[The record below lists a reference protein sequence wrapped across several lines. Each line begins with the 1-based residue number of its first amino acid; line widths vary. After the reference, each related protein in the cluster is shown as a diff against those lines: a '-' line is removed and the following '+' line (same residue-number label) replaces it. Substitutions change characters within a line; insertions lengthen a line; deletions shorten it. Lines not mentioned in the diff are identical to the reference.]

1 IKNSFQI
8 YAERSG
14 LTAGIFY
21 KGNLAGIAGFNGFD
35 WKNKIG
41 YIGYWLATTYQG
53 HGIMTRSVR
62 ALTDYAFHEL
72 QLIRVDIRAAYD
84 NERSP
89 AIPKRLVFTEEGQ
102 LRQTE
107 WLYDH
112 YVDHLIYGIL
122 YIACK
127 YTHNKILT
135 SGSINVRIFILSR
148 EISTEIYIHFPMKY
162 YFSARSYNSSK

>member
-1 IKNSFQI
+1 MFIHDVDEEVSMRMLAIRDAQALFQLTCQSREDLREWLPWVDETKTMNDSRSFINNSLQI

-21 KGNLAGIAGFNGFD
+21 KGNLSGIAIFNGFD

-72 QLIRVDIRAAYD
+72 QLNRVDIRAAYED
-84 NERSP
+84 KRSR
-89 AIPKRLVFTEEGQ
+89 AIPERLGFTEEGQ

-112 YVDHLIYGIL
+112 Y
-122 YIACK
+122 
-127 YTHNKILT
+127 
-135 SGSINVRIFILSR
+135 
-148 EISTEIYIHFPMKY
+148 
-162 YFSARSYNSSK
+162 